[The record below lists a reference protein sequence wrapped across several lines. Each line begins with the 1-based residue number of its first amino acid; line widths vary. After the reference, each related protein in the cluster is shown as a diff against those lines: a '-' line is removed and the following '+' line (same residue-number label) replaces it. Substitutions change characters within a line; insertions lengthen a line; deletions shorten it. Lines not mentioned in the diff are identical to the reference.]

1 MMELSAEKKKIYIRR
16 LMIARMSILSRNG
29 FYGLLLMHM
38 GFALDENVKTA
49 ATDGMKIYFAPS
61 FLDEINDRELIFVL
75 QHEVLHVALKHVA
88 RMGTRDV
95 EVFNIACDIVVNSN
109 ILYSENMDLSA
120 ISLPGLGALMH
131 TAPDGC
137 EGYKYT
143 TEEVYEMLIEHG
155 AGTGRM
161 GPFDEHDR
169 WDTASGE
176 QDALWNVW
184 IRDAYEAAKHRGTEM
199 SSELE
204 RTISDMFRS
213 HVDWRQVLNEFVQ
226 EELTDYTFSPPD
238 RRFQDTEF
246 FLPDF
251 NDFDVLVKKVLFWI
265 DTSYSMSDDEVSQAY
280 NEIRGAIEQF
290 DGKLEGW
297 LGFFDTRIHPPVPF
311 TSEEEFM
318 RIRPKGGGG
327 TDFGIIF
334 SYINENMA
342 DDEIASIIILTDGEC
357 DFPDQSEAR
366 GTPVLWVLN
375 NRSVTPPWG
384 RIVVIE

>member
-1 MMELSAEKKKIYIRR
+1 MELSAEKKKIYIRR

-88 RMGTRDV
+88 RIGARDAQL
-95 EVFNIACDIVVNSN
+95 FNIACDIVVNSN
-109 ILYSENMDLSA
+109 ILYSEHMDLSA

-131 TAPDGC
+131 TAPGGC

-143 TEEVYEMLIEHG
+143 TEEVYEMLIDHG
-155 AGTGRM
+155 AGIGRM

-169 WDTASGE
+169 WKTADGE
-176 QDALWNVW
+176 QAALWDVW
-184 IRDAYEAAKHRGTEM
+184 IRDAYEAAKQRGAEM

-251 NDFDVLVKKVLFWI
+251 NDFDVSVKKVLFWI
-265 DTSYSMSDDEVSQAY
+265 DTSYSMSDDEVSEAY

-311 TSEEEFM
+311 TSEEEFL

-334 SYINENMA
+334 RYINENME